1 MDLKTYYVDFYELPW
16 YYGTCKVYAENMLDA
31 KAEARALW
39 GRMCMK
45 ECRRLPNYTQIYE
58 KDPSQP
64 MWDSLL
70 EESKKTGIPVT
81 DMY

>member
-1 MDLKTYYVDFYELPW
+1 MDLKTYYVDFHELPW
-16 YYGTCKVYAENMLDA
+16 FYGSAKVYAINMNEA

-45 ECRRLPNYTQIYE
+45 ECSRLPNYTQIYE
-58 KDPSQP
+58 KDPAQP

-70 EESKKTGIPVT
+70 EESKKSGIPVT